1 MPAFIVNAWQWV
13 TGNPVAR
20 QIATIALAVFGTF
33 AAYKIWK
40 SNVESGVRRQERE
53 EFARRSAE
61 ASAEITAT
69 ITENSLEYVRASER
83 VRSHTSASILPDG
96 TVQLGPENYRD

>member
-1 MPAFIVNAWQWV
+1 MGALTNFWEWI

-20 QIATIALAVFGTF
+20 QIGVILLAIFGAF
-33 AAYKIWK
+33 AGYKIWK
-40 SNVESGVRRQERE
+40 ANVENGVRRQERE

-83 VRSHTSASILPDG
+83 VRSHTSASVLPDG